1 MDHNTPHNRIVPAM
15 LAFRKASMAI
25 HARHHVENAEV
36 VHSQGIQ
43 DQARRVQGNEHGN
56 AHFHIQ
62 ESCVPYHSGDGVHET
77 AEEEGWRT
85 NAEEKGAVNG
95 ASRRFQEYSL

>member
-1 MDHNTPHNRIVPAM
+1 M
-15 LAFRKASMAI
+15 LALRKASMAI
-25 HARHHVENAEV
+25 TPATMLKMAEV

-43 DQARRVQGNEHGN
+43 DQARRVQGNEHGD

-77 AEEEGWRT
+77 VEEENTGKKAMGLMLKKR
-85 NAEEKGAVNG
+85 E
-95 ASRRFQEYSL
+95 